1 MIGKIEHTM
10 AEDIIGIVSDY
21 YGIHKDKLFSKT
33 RLWDVVHARQV
44 ACYMIRKYTNI
55 PKLAIGRQYFN
66 QDHSTIIH
74 SIRAVERDIMTDY
87 RGTERDVQAITQA
100 IEDRQ
105 SVKIKKDQSKYVVL
119 LKFKAEPELYFG
131 PWETAQ
137 IANQM
142 LQDRIKPM
150 LNMDEYES
158 ATVIKVTS
166 IE

>member
-66 QDHSTIIH
+66 QARVVFWPLGNRSN
-74 SIRAVERDIMTDY
+74 SEPNVARQNKA
-87 RGTERDVQAITQA
+87 DV
-100 IEDRQ
+100 
-105 SVKIKKDQSKYVVL
+105 KY
-119 LKFKAEPELYFG
+119 G
-131 PWETAQ
+131 
-137 IANQM
+137 
-142 LQDRIKPM
+142 
-150 LNMDEYES
+150 
-158 ATVIKVTS
+158 
-166 IE
+166 